1 MIVELEGF
9 AVYPEKRQRAH
20 EWLAFLKNNQAKVN
34 QTLIAENM
42 QLEHIFSITLNDTL
56 YLCWYSNQTAP
67 SRPVEESTDPI
78 DRKHLAFWDE
88 CIDANKPS
96 LKFKLENTFMP
107 PKA

>member
-1 MIVELEGF
+1 M
-9 AVYPEKRQRAH
+9 K
-20 EWLAFLKNNQAKVN
+20 FLKAN
-34 QTLIAENM
+34 QTRVNYTLLAENM

-88 CIDANKPS
+88 CIDDSKPTV
-96 LKFKLENTFMP
+96 KFKLENTFTP
-107 PKA
+107 PITSN